1 MIEDFD
7 EIVEA
12 GLVPQE
18 VGRGRLG
25 GSFLQRKMHAFMA
38 AVFFAEDGRA

>member
-12 GLVPQE
+12 GLLLKE
-18 VGRGRLG
+18 VGSGREVQSPRCQCGPL
-25 GSFLQRKMHAFMA
+25 STNIAR
-38 AVFFAEDGRA
+38 VS